1 MRYERQEV
9 HRHNRGEVMLELIGF
24 IALVYLAIKFF
35 PDIIVFAFKT
45 MIVLVGLWLLFGA
58 VIWAFGVPV
67 VLYEFRF

>member
-1 MRYERQEV
+1 
-9 HRHNRGEVMLELIGF
+9 MLELIGF

-67 VLYEFRF
+67 VLYEFRFQGLTNYQKMLYYMYS

>member
-1 MRYERQEV
+1 
-9 HRHNRGEVMLELIGF
+9 MLELSGF